1 MQQFKG
7 KISFRIHPFFWILAG
22 LIGWINSSDFYQI
35 AIWIAVVF
43 ISVTFHELG
52 HAVTALV
59 FKQTPRIELMA
70 MGGVTSYS
78 GKPMK
83 YWQQFLVVLNGPLF
97 GLFLFFLATV
107 LLSLNLWENVFYLTF
122 LHIMQIAN
130 LFWTVINLLPVL
142 PLDGGQLLRIF
153 LESVFGTKGYRFS
166 LFIGMLFSLSVSV
179 FFFLKSGFLIGALFF
194 LFAFRSFDMW
204 RKSRFVT
211 DSDRNQENALLMQKI
226 EQDLAAGRKAKAKTE
241 LLDLLEKTG
250 KRGVIFLTA
259 QQHLAFLYLEEGN
272 LEKAYKLLVPIKNQL
287 SDEAK
292 LLLHKI
298 AFDKK
303 EYQIVKELS
312 SECYN
317 LAARGEVALMNAK
330 AFAALGEAKPA
341 GGWLHTALEQTELK
355 LEKILQDPIF
365 EKIKNNPLF
374 LEFFLTE

>member
-7 KISFRIHPFFWILAG
+7 KISFRVHPFFWILAG
-22 LIGWINSSDFYQI
+22 LIGWINSSDYYQI

-43 ISVTFHELG
+43 ISVAFHELG
-52 HAVTALV
+52 HAVTALI
-59 FKQTPRIELMA
+59 FKQTPKIELMA

-78 GKPMK
+78 GKSMK
-83 YWQQFLVVLNGPLF
+83 FWQQFLVVLNGPLF
-97 GLFLFFLATV
+97 GLSLFVLATI
-107 LLSLNLWENVFYLTF
+107 LLSLNLWDNVFYLTF

-153 LESVFGTKGYRFS
+153 LESIFGVKGYRFS
-166 LFIGMLFSLSVSV
+166 LFIGVIFSLSFSI

-204 RKSRFVT
+204 RKSRYVT
-211 DSDRNQENALLMQKI
+211 ASDRNQENALLMQKI
-226 EQDLAAGRKAKAKTE
+226 EKELTAGRKAEAKNM
-241 LLDLLEKTG
+241 LLDLLKKIEK
-250 KRGVIFLTA
+250 KGVIFLMA
-259 QQHLAFLYLEEGN
+259 QQHLAFIYLEEGG
-272 LEKAYKLLVPIKNQL
+272 LEEAYKLLAPIKNKL
-287 SDEAK
+287 TDEAK

-303 EYQIVKELS
+303 EYQLVKELS
-312 SECYN
+312 AECYN
-317 LAARGEVALMNAK
+317 LAAKGEVALMNAK

-341 GGWLHTALEQTELK
+341 GGWLHTALEQSELE

-365 EKIKNNPLF
+365 EKIKNNPQF
-374 LEFFLTE
+374 LEFFLS